1 MDLLKLVIVDDES
14 ILLQGLLETYDWN
27 DMGFEVVGSAMSGEQ
42 AIQVI
47 EDKRPDV
54 VLSDIRMKKISGL
67 QVIEEI
73 HKKGID
79 CMFIM
84 LTAYK
89 DFEYAREACN
99 LGAYAYLLK
108 PIDDDMLKETMTGAY
123 EQRMKQIRENQKY
136 ERMENLLS
144 EESDNYLQVMIQKY
158 VDDEISEKRVTEIM
172 ESFGLLP
179 GEKDRFVTVCTD
191 IDLVYKITGDFDPRK
206 SREILMSEIDN
217 ALLDHFQYWKFEDE
231 DGSIIFIVF
240 SDNHEAYKELEKIMD
255 TVKDNV
261 KWPLMYA
268 VSRPFRSIN
277 GIKKS
282 YEEAKQDFSV
292 ACTKNN
298 RFFSIPGIS
307 DDNPMKNEMSDAIMS
322 VVNIVRKN
330 NKEDLKEAFIS
341 FIYKLPKDENRQSDY
356 IHRLMICAYDMM
368 IESYGLTEELQ
379 DKFTKYYR
387 NMANLSPSRAVDVC
401 YKILSDAIN
410 IRSDMAAQGDNRC
423 FEEYL
428 SEALAYIEENLDDET
443 LSIVS
448 VASHVYLNP
457 VYFGRVFKSKLNMTF
472 KQYLL
477 KQRMEKAKRLLET
490 GTVNVSSICEQVG
503 INNPSYFTHLFKQY
517 AGKLPS
523 EYKKEYET

>member
-79 CMFIM
+79 CIFIM

-172 ESFGLLP
+172 ESFGFYLGKKTGLL
-179 GEKDRFVTVCTD
+179 RYVLISTLYIRLLVTL
-191 IDLVYKITGDFDPRK
+191 IQ
-206 SREILMSEIDN
+206 E
-217 ALLDHFQYWKFEDE
+217 
-231 DGSIIFIVF
+231 
-240 SDNHEAYKELEKIMD
+240 
-255 TVKDNV
+255 
-261 KWPLMYA
+261 
-268 VSRPFRSIN
+268 
-277 GIKKS
+277 
-282 YEEAKQDFSV
+282 
-292 ACTKNN
+292 
-298 RFFSIPGIS
+298 
-307 DDNPMKNEMSDAIMS
+307 
-322 VVNIVRKN
+322 
-330 NKEDLKEAFIS
+330 
-341 FIYKLPKDENRQSDY
+341 
-356 IHRLMICAYDMM
+356 
-368 IESYGLTEELQ
+368 
-379 DKFTKYYR
+379 
-387 NMANLSPSRAVDVC
+387 
-401 YKILSDAIN
+401 
-410 IRSDMAAQGDNRC
+410 
-423 FEEYL
+423 
-428 SEALAYIEENLDDET
+428 
-443 LSIVS
+443 
-448 VASHVYLNP
+448 NP
-457 VYFGRVFKSKLNMTF
+457 VRYLCPKLTM
-472 KQYLL
+472 
-477 KQRMEKAKRLLET
+477 R
-490 GTVNVSSICEQVG
+490 C
-503 INNPSYFTHLFKQY
+503 
-517 AGKLPS
+517 
-523 EYKKEYET
+523 